1 MTISEAEEYVSENYE
16 EEYILE
22 EDDNHCII
30 LNAPGYSIT
39 GYNIVCYDGYWFDKI
54 EDQADFSLT
63 AIFKDGEFDYWEQDC
78 MAVTLHN
85 YFTEQGIDIDVYSL
99 QCEIKEGFIM
109 KGGD

>member
-1 MTISEAEEYVSENYE
+1 MTISEAEEYISENYE
-16 EEYILE
+16 DITEFILE
-22 EDDNHCII
+22 DEDDHCII
-30 LNAPGYSIT
+30 LNAPGYKIT

-99 QCEIKEGFIM
+99 QYEIKEGFIE
-109 KGGD
+109 

>member
-1 MTISEAEEYVSENYE
+1 MTISEAEEYESENYE

-22 EDDNHCII
+22 EDDDHCII

-39 GYNIVCYDGYWFDKI
+39 GYNIVCYEGYWFDKI

-78 MAVTLHN
+78 IAVTLHN

>member
-1 MTISEAEEYVSENYE
+1 MTISEAEEYESENYE

-22 EDDNHCII
+22 EDDEHCII

-85 YFTEQGIDIDVYSL
+85 YFTEQSIDIDIYSL
-99 QCEIKEGFIM
+99 QCEIKEGFI
-109 KGGD
+109 K